1 MVPYIVGG
9 ENVNITKV
17 PWHIGIFS
25 DISNKASFSQICG
38 GTIINAKIV
47 ISAAHCFWD
56 TMENRLY
63 EPSNFKVGAGKYYRD
78 FNAAEPTKPQ
88 IVDVAQIITKQEYND
103 YAGYYA
109 LDIALLILVDHFE
122 FNSYI
127 KPICLET
134 NLNFNEKYVQPGLV
148 GKVAGWGL
156 EQSGGK
162 SSPELKY
169 IDLPAIEYNECK
181 QKLSSELQLFITGDK
196 FCAGYTTGQSVCRGD
211 SGGGNYLF
219 CCYYI
224 FIPELDV
231 NTQHLILGLVF
242 PKTVGSSTVY
252 FLRGIVST
260 GGNKGGSCDN
270 DKYSLFTNVQYHIE
284 MVQYYETQNRPK

>member
-9 ENVNITKV
+9 EKVNITKV

-25 DISNKASFSQICG
+25 DISSKSSFSQICG
-38 GTIINAKIV
+38 GTIINAKLV

-56 TMENRLY
+56 TAENRLN
-63 EPSNFKVGAGKYYRD
+63 EPANFKVGAGKYYRD
-78 FNAAEPTKPQ
+78 FKAAEPTKPQ

-134 NLNFNEKYVQPGLV
+134 NLNFNEKYVQPGLI

-156 EQSGGK
+156 EQSGGL

-181 QKLSSELQLFITGDK
+181 QKLSSELALFITGDK

-211 SGGGNYLF
+211 SGGGKYYYLKF
-219 CCYYI
+219 LKSSYI
-224 FIPELDV
+224 TRTLSF
-231 NTQHLILGLVF
+231 
-242 PKTVGSSTVY
+242 
-252 FLRGIVST
+252 
-260 GGNKGGSCDN
+260 
-270 DKYSLFTNVQYHIE
+270 
-284 MVQYYETQNRPK
+284 